1 MTTVNSLPMHNTNDY
16 IRRGDAIDAVYER
29 ILQIGYEKDTSVLS
43 IRQAVRDVAPSDVVS
58 RDAFNRILAE
68 NDTMRAQLSE
78 IGKKPGDEMSDV
90 MRITEDR
97 WVDTGESKRPEE
109 RWECPVCGEKC
120 KETVMWLP
128 RWNFCPMCGTYLE
141 NNL

>member
-1 MTTVNSLPMHNTNDY
+1 MVSQP
-16 IRRGDAIDAVYER
+16 RRSGIGVESKSIGGDRHER
-29 ILQIGYEKDTSVLS
+29 ILQIGCENDTLVLS

-58 RDAFNRILAE
+58 RDAFDRILAE
-68 NDTMRAQLSE
+68 NDTMRAQLAE
-78 IGKKPGDEMSDV
+78 IGKKPGEEMSDI

-120 KETVMWLP
+120 KETVFFSNEP
-128 RWNFCPMCGTYLE
+128 YWNFCPMCGTFLE